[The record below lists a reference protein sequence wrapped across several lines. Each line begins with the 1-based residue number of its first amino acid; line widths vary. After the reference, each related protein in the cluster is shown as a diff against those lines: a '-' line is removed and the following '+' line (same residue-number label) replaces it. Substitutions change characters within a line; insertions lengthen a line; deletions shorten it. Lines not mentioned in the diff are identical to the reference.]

1 MHLKNYKSNT
11 NLISNI
17 IITLYMVNCNPVV
30 GVVSLGPLS
39 KQKRLANK
47 LQFLGFYLAISIL
60 YNTDPLKAI
69 FFSSTC

>member
-1 MHLKNYKSNT
+1 
-11 NLISNI
+11 
-17 IITLYMVNCNPVV
+17 MVNCNPVV